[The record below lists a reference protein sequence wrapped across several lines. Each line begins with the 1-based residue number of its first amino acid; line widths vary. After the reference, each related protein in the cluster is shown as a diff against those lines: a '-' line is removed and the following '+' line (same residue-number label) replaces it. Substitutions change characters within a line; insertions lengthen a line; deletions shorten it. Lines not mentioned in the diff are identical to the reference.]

1 MSLFL
6 WPSQPRRGA
15 RGLLPSSL
23 PATLAHDGGTPRRG
37 PRAELSHTRAPERR
51 NREGRT
57 RLRLCPEGTCLGHL
71 PLPLPGSPDPSAA
84 GQDEEI
90 KRTKS
95 ENHVPSKWLRWRRG
109 LRQRVGGSP
118 GAGRGAGDAPVQGSC
133 HVRSKR
139 RSSKQQRCAQ
149 GHKGAPSTLP
159 LSARRC
165 RSSGPGSAGG
175 GRVGGERGS
184 AGPPAGTGPAGWT
197 QDLPRPARGPLR
209 CRLRTRALETPARS

>member
-6 WPSQPRRGA
+6 WPSRPHCGA

-57 RLRLCPEGTCLGHL
+57 RLRLCPEGTRLGHL

-84 GQDEEI
+84 GQDKEI

-109 LRQRVGGSP
+109 LRRRVGGSP

-133 HVRSKR
+133 HIRSKR
-139 RSSKQQRCAQ
+139 GSSKQQRCTQ

-165 RSSGPGSAGG
+165 RSSGRGSAGG
-175 GRVGGERGS
+175 GGWEANAGRQGRLWGRDQLVGRRTCRARPEALCGAASEH
-184 AGPPAGTGPAGWT
+184 GP
-197 QDLPRPARGPLR
+197 
-209 CRLRTRALETPARS
+209 